1 MEHILEVHNLAV
13 SYGDKVI
20 FKDLNFTLDRGQF
33 VALTGSNGSG
43 KSTLLK
49 AILKIVSYSG
59 HIHSKFSSIGYLPQS
74 YSIDRSFPITVEE
87 FIELAR
93 SIKSPTLSSSSD
105 NELKNNNTDLNT
117 DVFQKAQIA
126 NLKNSYLNEL
136 SQGQFQ
142 KVLFARSIVNKPELL
157 ILDEPLSNID
167 EETALYL
174 KELLLEMNR
183 QGVTILLSIH
193 DSKFVSENCS
203 QILSLGNKNIV
214 MVDQCFHNHESTEQ

>member
-20 FKDLNFTLDRGQF
+20 FKDLNFTLDKGQF

-49 AILKIVSYSG
+49 AILNIVAYSG
-59 HIHSKFSSIGYLPQS
+59 HIHSKALSIGYLPQS

-93 SIKSPTLSSSSD
+93 SIKPPALLARSETDSQ
-105 NELKNNNTDLNT
+105 KNSMKIET
-117 DVFQKAQIA
+117 DVFQKAQITS
-126 NLKNSYLNEL
+126 LKKSYLNEL

-142 KVLFARSIVNKPELL
+142 KVLFARSIVNNPEFL

-174 KELLLEMNR
+174 KELLLEMSR
-183 QGVTILLSIH
+183 HGVTILLSIH

-214 MVDQCFHNHESTEQ
+214 MVDQCFHNHEGTEQ

>member
-20 FKDLNFTLDRGQF
+20 FKDLNFTLDKGQF

-49 AILKIVSYSG
+49 AILNIVAYSG
-59 HIHSKFSSIGYLPQS
+59 HIHSKALSIGYLPQS

-93 SIKSPTLSSSSD
+93 SIKPHAFSGPLA
-105 NELKNNNTDLNT
+105 NESKNSKSLVM
-117 DVFQKAQIA
+117 DVFQKAQIFS
-126 NLKNSYLNEL
+126 LKKSYLNEL

-142 KVLFARSIVNKPELL
+142 KVLFARSIVNNPELL

-174 KELLLEMNR
+174 KELLLEMSR

-214 MVDQCFHNHESTEQ
+214 MVDQCFHNHEGTEQ